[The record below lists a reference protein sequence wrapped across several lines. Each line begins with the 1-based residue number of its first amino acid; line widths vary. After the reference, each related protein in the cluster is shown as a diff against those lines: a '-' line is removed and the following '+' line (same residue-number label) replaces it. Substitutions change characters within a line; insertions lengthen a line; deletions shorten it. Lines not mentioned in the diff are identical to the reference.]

1 MTTRSKSAKAAAS
14 ASASASSS
22 DKYSVILPTYNERQ
36 NLPLIVS
43 MLIHT
48 FSTHGLSYEVVIVD
62 DNSPDGTSGIAER
75 LSSVYGAEHVR
86 LLKRAG
92 KLGLGSAYRDGLR
105 LCTGQWVIL
114 MDADFSHHPDFI
126 PAFIAK
132 QRETQADIVTG
143 SRYIAGGGVHG
154 WDLRRKLTSRG
165 ANYIANA
172 LLAPACSDLTGSFR
186 LYTREAI
193 QTVIGRVKSTG
204 YVFQMEMM
212 VRAKQCGYSVA
223 EVPITFVDRVYGE
236 SKLGGME
243 IVQYLNGLYQLFWD
257 I

>member
-1 MTTRSKSAKAAAS
+1 MTLRPTTKSTS
-14 ASASASSS
+14 TSVSASSTS
-22 DKYSVILPTYNERQ
+22 ASPNDKYSVILPTYNERQ
-36 NLPLIVS
+36 NLPLIIS
-43 MLIHT
+43 LLTHT
-48 FSTHGLSYEVVIVD
+48 FTTHHLTYEVIIVD
-62 DNSPDGTSGIAER
+62 DNSPDGTALIAEQ
-75 LSSVYGAEHVR
+75 LQSIYGGDQVK

-92 KLGLGSAYRDGLR
+92 KLGLGSAYRDGLKQVS
-105 LCTGQWVIL
+105 GNW
-114 MDADFSHHPDFI
+114 ANFI

-132 QRETQADIVTG
+132 QRETGADIVTG

-165 ANYIANA
+165 ANYIANT
-172 LLAPACSDLTGSFR
+172 LLAPACTDLTGSFR
-186 LYTREAI
+186 LYTRDAI
-193 QTVIGRVKSTG
+193 QTVIGKVKSTG